1 MSTLFYTI
9 SLFVHNVRRSQQSL
23 LKMQNISYR
32 AILFCMSGSICS
44 IKAYAWW
51 CWWRSSRCFESGQ
64 DSTDTKHHEVI
75 RSKFVIFLSACKS
88 IYERSWS
95 LMYFDVFWCIL
106 MYFFDEIKLACKSDR
121 EFRAVELCELLPD
134 AHSVSNS

>member
-64 DSTDTKHHEVI
+64 DNTDTKHHEVI
-75 RSKFVIFLSACKS
+75 RSKFVIYLSAGKS

-95 LMYFDVFWCIL
+95 LMYSDVFWCIFL
-106 MYFFDEIKLACKSDR
+106 MKLSWHVR
-121 EFRAVELCELLPD
+121 VIES
-134 AHSVSNS
+134 SVQLNCVNYYQMPIL

>member
-64 DSTDTKHHEVI
+64 DNTDTKHHEVI

-95 LMYFDVFWCIL
+95 LMYSDVFWCIFL
-106 MYFFDEIKLACKSDR
+106 MKLSWHVR
-121 EFRAVELCELLPD
+121 VIES
-134 AHSVSNS
+134 SVQLNCVNYYQMPIL